1 MKRIMRTWGL
11 LAGLLWLSGCV
22 AYVPY
27 GHRPAGYY
35 APHGGYGYDAG
46 PRHGGGWHH
55 RHHHH
60 R

>member
-1 MKRIMRTWGL
+1 MRTWGL